1 MQKIKELI
9 IKYKSIILYLI
20 FGVLTTV
27 VSILLYAFCTRILS
41 FGYYISNIISW
52 IGSVT
57 FAYFTNRGIVFESKA
72 ETIKNRLKE
81 FIMFYVSRILTL
93 LLETLLL
100 KIGIDFIHIDDL
112 IVKIIANIMVIIMN
126 YVFSKFI
133 VFKNK
138 KE

>member
-27 VSILLYAFCTRILS
+27 VSILLYALCTRIFSL
-41 FGYYISNIISW
+41 GYYVSNVISW

-57 FAYFTNRGIVFESKA
+57 FAYFTNKGIVFESKA
-72 ETIKNRLKE
+72 DTIKKRIKE
-81 FIMFYVSRILTL
+81 FIMFYVSRIFTL
-93 LLETLLL
+93 VLETLLL
-100 KIGIDFIHIDDL
+100 KAGIDFIHINDL
-112 IVKIIANIMVIIMN
+112 VVKIIANIIVIIMN
-126 YVFSKFI
+126 YVLSKFI